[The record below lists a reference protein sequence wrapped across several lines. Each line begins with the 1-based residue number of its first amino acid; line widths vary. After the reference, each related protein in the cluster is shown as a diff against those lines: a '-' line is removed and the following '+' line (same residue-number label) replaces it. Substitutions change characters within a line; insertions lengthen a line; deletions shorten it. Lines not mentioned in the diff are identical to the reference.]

1 MSSTTNVQNL
11 ITTVF
16 RPTYYYDSSSKVFLP
31 HMEMSNI
38 DTYFGNEVFVTRAQV
53 GDGCNNMY
61 VGVGSGQSSTV
72 TSSGNK
78 NLTAIGVSAGA
89 TTNNVTNSV
98 YVGYNTGAN
107 TSQSDNV
114 IAIGASIIAGGSS
127 NIFIGN
133 SINNVGTSNVF
144 IGHGITA
151 ASTVTNKLNINNFIY
166 GDFTAQWAGIGTPSP
181 YGSNTNLDVSGG
193 LYVNGKIGVQMSPVN
208 SLNVNGATQST
219 GGYYSASGSNTMAA
233 GDVVTI
239 GTFGDGT
246 STSKLAN
253 ALITVQDTAT
263 TDTHYATGMYVFT
276 GATVQ
281 TVSSNRGTGDAYLTF
296 SSSNIQISNRAS
308 GSGGSSHL
316 YYWTITHFP
325 LRP

>member
-1 MSSTTNVQNL
+1 
-11 ITTVF
+11 
-16 RPTYYYDSSSKVFLP
+16 
-31 HMEMSNI
+31 MEMSNI

-72 TSSGNK
+72 TNSGNK

-89 TTNNVTNSV
+89 TTNNVKDSV
-98 YVGYNTGAN
+98 YVGYNIGAN
-107 TSQSDNV
+107 ASQSDNV
-114 IAIGASIIAGGSS
+114 IAIGASITGGIGGSS

-133 SINNVGTSNVF
+133 SISNSGTSNIF

-151 ASTVTNKLNINNFIY
+151 ASTVTNKLNINKLIY

-263 TDTHYATGMYVFT
+263 TDTHYASGMYVFT

-281 TVSSNRGTGDAYLTF
+281 TVSSNRGTGGDAYLTF
-296 SSSNIQISNRAS
+296 SSSNIQISNRAT
-308 GSGGSSHL
+308 GAGGSSHL